1 MRASPRDISLSVFA
15 VSAFLR
21 TETGNTRTHA
31 SSPPSPFLFCQCDSH
46 TGATGGPQLLRLPV
60 DASSPSTSRRGG
72 SHTPRIVE
80 PALLYAANT
89 SMTTSAARAVLVG
102 RFAGR
107 SRASARDNGKRAE
120 ESLRMGASVR
130 QAFCVGWVIQFPSYH
145 LVSLDMLDTD
155 THSSFLH
162 TL

>member
-21 TETGNTRTHA
+21 TETGNTRTRA
-31 SSPPSPFLFCQCDSH
+31 SSSHSPFLFCQCDSH

-60 DASSPSTSRRGG
+60 DASSPSTSWRGG

-80 PALLYAANT
+80 PALLYVANT
-89 SMTTSAARAVLVG
+89 SSAARAVLVG

-120 ESLRMGASVR
+120 ESLRRARLSV
-130 QAFCVGWVIQFPSYH
+130 
-145 LVSLDMLDTD
+145 LDG
-155 THSSFLH
+155 SFNFLLI
-162 TL
+162 T